1 MREVIIMT
9 LGFAIKVFAEIG
21 VVLLIAYGIMNEE
34 KLVAFER
41 EFGAVIKFAFRKYIL
56 KTIPNKKR
64 TNDRTNMEIRHMEVR
79 NIEVPVHTVR
89 RHRAEIKKFPA
100 ESRQV
105 KHFNEVA

>member
-9 LGFAIKVFAEIG
+9 LGFAIKVFLEIG

-41 EFGAVIKFAFRKYIL
+41 ELGAVIRFALIKYVL
-56 KTIPNKKR
+56 KTVPNKNR
-64 TNDRTNMEIRHMEVR
+64 TNDRTNKEMSRMEVR

-89 RHRAEIKKFPA
+89 LRRAEIKKFPA
-100 ESRQV
+100 DGSQA
-105 KHFNEVA
+105 KHFSEVA